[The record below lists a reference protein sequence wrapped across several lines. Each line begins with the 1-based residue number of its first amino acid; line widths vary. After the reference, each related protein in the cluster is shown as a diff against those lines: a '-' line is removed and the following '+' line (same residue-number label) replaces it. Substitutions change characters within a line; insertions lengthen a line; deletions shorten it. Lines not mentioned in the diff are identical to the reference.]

1 MRYCIKR
8 IFILPDTLE
17 KTKEVIAKY
26 YQDIGW
32 FKEDIEES
40 LGEVK
45 TWKDMESYFD
55 EFDADELND
64 LEEYFE
70 VEYGSKIVEKE

>member
-1 MRYCIKR
+1 MRYYIKR

>member
-17 KTKEVIAKY
+17 KTKEVIANY

-45 TWKDMESYFD
+45 AWKDMESYFD

-64 LEEYFE
+64 LEEYFD
-70 VEYGSKIVEKE
+70 VEYGSELVEKE